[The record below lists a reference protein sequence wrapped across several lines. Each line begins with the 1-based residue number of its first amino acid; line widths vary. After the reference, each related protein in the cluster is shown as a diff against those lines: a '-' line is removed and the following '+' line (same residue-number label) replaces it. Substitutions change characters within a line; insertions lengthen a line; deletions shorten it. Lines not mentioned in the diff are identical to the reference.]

1 MMSEKERRRLV
12 VMEQMVGGEVAE
24 QDVAGWLGVSVR
36 QVRRIKA
43 RYVRDGAAGLVHR
56 SRGRRSNRGWA
67 VGVREACLGVY
78 RERLGGFGPTL
89 AAEKLEE
96 WGVAAVDH
104 ETMRRWLIADGQ
116 WQRRRKRGPHRQWR
130 QRRARFGELVQVDG
144 SHHDWFGTG
153 EQRCLMNFVDDAT
166 GTTLG
171 WMCEEETTAA
181 AMQVLWTWIETYGIP
196 QVLYCDRKTVYITD
210 REPTAAEVLAG
221 DEPLTAFGQACKKLG
236 IRIMAAHS
244 PQAKGRVERDHGVYQ
259 DRLVKELALR
269 GITTV
274 AGANT
279 LLEGGF
285 VAHLNVKFAKP
296 PADRLDGHRPLTGDV
311 ELRDVFAFEET
322 RSVAN
327 DWTIRYHN
335 TWYQITGPK
344 EGMPRP
350 KATVMV
356 RRRLDA
362 SVAILFKDRP
372 LTFRE
377 VPVAARVVPPR
388 VAASPPPPPTVP
400 TPRPRPA
407 ADHPWNR
414 PFSRRAQAARNLRA
428 ASLGQPDT
436 TP

>member
-1 MMSEKERRRLV
+1 MMSEKERRRMV
-12 VMEQMVGGEVAE
+12 VMERVMGGEVSVREA
-24 QDVAGWLGVSVR
+24 AGWVGVSTR
-36 QVRRIKA
+36 QMSRIKG
-43 RYVRDGAAGLVHR
+43 RYRREGAAGLVHR
-56 SRGRRSNRGWA
+56 SRGRGSNRGSGEA
-67 VGVREACLGVY
+67 VREACLGVY

-96 WGVAAVDH
+96 WGVAEIDH
-104 ETMRRWLIADGQ
+104 ETMRRWLMADGQ
-116 WQRRRKRGPHRQWR
+116 WQRRRKRGPHRRWR
-130 QRRARFGELVQVDG
+130 ERRARFGELVQVDG

-153 EQRCLMNFVDDAT
+153 EQQCLMNFVDDAT
-166 GTTLG
+166 GTSLA

-181 AMQVLWTWIETYGIP
+181 AMRVLWRWIETYGIP
-196 QVLYCDRKTVYITD
+196 QVLYCDRKTVYITE

-221 DEPLTAFGQACKKLG
+221 EEPLTAFGQACKKLG

-244 PQAKGRVERDHGVYQ
+244 PQAKGRVERDHAVYQ
-259 DRLVKELALR
+259 DRFVKELGLR
-269 GITTV
+269 GITTI

-285 VAHLNVKFAKP
+285 VARLNAKFATLP
-296 PADRLDGHRPLTGDV
+296 MDSLDGHRPLTEDV
-311 ELRDVFAFEET
+311 ELPDVFAFEET

-350 KATVMV
+350 KAIVVV
-356 RRRLDA
+356 RRRLDQ
-362 SVAILFKDRP
+362 SVTILFKDRP

-377 VPVAARVVPPR
+377 IPVAARVAPPR
-388 VAASPPPPPTVP
+388 AVRTTAPPPS
-400 TPRPRPA
+400 TPAPHRRPA
-407 ADHPWNR
+407 ADHPWR
-414 PFSRRAQAARNLRA
+414 QPFSPRVHAAHALRA
-428 ASLGQPDT
+428 ASPGQPET